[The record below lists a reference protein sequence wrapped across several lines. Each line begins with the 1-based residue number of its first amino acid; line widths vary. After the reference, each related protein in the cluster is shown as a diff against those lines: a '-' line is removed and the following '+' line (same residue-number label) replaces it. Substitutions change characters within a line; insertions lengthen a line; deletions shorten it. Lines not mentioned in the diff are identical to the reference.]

1 MITVKDVWRGALPP
15 DTDLLGG
22 GAGLERRVEWAT
34 ALRTRPPAFES
45 VKGGEMAFVPTKSIR
60 LLDERLDLTQV
71 MQSFADKGGVAV
83 AVIGEVPASSIA
95 LADTLL
101 MPLLRLP
108 TTTHVADVQQDVVRY
123 ILEQRTLLHERQQEL
138 HTQLMELA
146 LAGAGMPAILDR
158 LAEITGKAS
167 AWQDLDGTVRHAS
180 AGARTDAV
188 LHALEADNAPVRRWA
203 ESVAVMAS
211 DPPVHEVKLGTAGL
225 ARLVSPVPV
234 REGIGGLVSVIA
246 PEAEL
251 DQVARLAVARA
262 ASACAIELDRERAV
276 RRARDELEGE
286 FVESLLAGTYSS
298 EEAMRERAERLGF
311 DLDGTTA
318 VLVAR
323 VEATV
328 DGARARHQLLRG
340 GHGWIQRRATA
351 ALCTVR
357 GGALAAVVPLPAGD
371 GNSATLQRLAADLRM
386 ECAGSVGTEQ
396 VSVGVG
402 RPKPGIAGVRASYRE
417 ADQALTMGIKLF
429 GGGRVVGFGDLGLY
443 RLLYALQGHPELRE
457 FFDDQV
463 RALLDYDRR
472 TGAGLMRTLDAFFR
486 CHGSPTEMASLLHL
500 HRNTVL
506 YRLRR
511 IEEIGRLRLDDPETR
526 LNLHLCLRVREVLL
540 ASGEADGAGL
550 SGGGG
555 RGGRVAAARR

>member
-1 MITVKDVWRGALPP
+1 MITVKDVWRGALPA
-15 DTDLLGG
+15 DTELLAG

-45 VKGGEMAFVPTKSIR
+45 VKGGEMAFVPTRSIK

-108 TTTHVADVQQDVVRY
+108 ESAHASEVQQSVVRF

-146 LAGAGMPAILDR
+146 LGGAGMAAIVDR
-158 LAEITGKAS
+158 LAEITGHAV

-180 AGARTDAV
+180 PGARAEVV
-188 LHALEADNAPVRRWA
+188 LKALESDVAAVRRWA
-203 ESVAVMAS
+203 ESVTVLAS
-211 DPPVHEVKLGTAGL
+211 DPPVHEVRLGRTGL
-225 ARLVSPVPV
+225 ARLVSPVPL
-234 REGIGGLVSVIA
+234 RDGIGGLVSVIA

-298 EEAMRERAERLGF
+298 EEAVRERAERLGF
-311 DLDGTTA
+311 DLDRSTA

-323 VEATV
+323 AESGGGQRVQHELV
-328 DGARARHQLLRG
+328 RA
-340 GHGWIQRRATA
+340 GHGWISRRAQG

-357 GGALAAVVPLPAGD
+357 SGALAAVVPLGD
-371 GNSATLQRLAADLRM
+371 EHDLAALHRLAADLRL
-386 ECAGSVGTEQ
+386 ECAGAVGSEQ
-396 VSVGVG
+396 VAVGVG
-402 RPKPGIAGVRASYRE
+402 RPKPGISGVRASYRE
-417 ADQALTMGIKLF
+417 AEQALTMGLRLF

-457 FFDDQV
+457 FYDDQV

-486 CHGSPTEMASLLHL
+486 CHGSPTEMAALLHL

-526 LNLHLCLRVREVLL
+526 LNLHLCLRVREVLQ
-540 ASGEADGAGL
+540 ASGEGDGSQTLGPPRA
-550 SGGGG
+550 
-555 RGGRVAAARR
+555 RTTAAR

>member
-1 MITVKDVWRGALPP
+1 MITVKDVWRGALPV

-83 AVIGEVPASSIA
+83 AVVGDVPASSIA
-95 LADTLL
+95 LADALL

-108 TTTHVADVQQDVVRY
+108 VATHVGDVQQSVVRY

-138 HTQLMELA
+138 HTQLTELA
-146 LAGAGMPAILDR
+146 LAGAGMPAIVDR
-158 LAEITGKAS
+158 LAEITGRAV

-180 AGARTDAV
+180 PGARADAV
-188 LHALEADNAPVRRWA
+188 LQALEADSAAVRRWA
-203 ESVAVMAS
+203 ESVSVLAS
-211 DPPVHEVKLGTAGL
+211 DPPVHEMKLGGSGL
-225 ARLVSPVPV
+225 ARLISPVPV
-234 REGIGGLVSVIA
+234 RDGIGGLISVIA
-246 PEAEL
+246 HETEL

-311 DLDGTTA
+311 DLDRTTA
-318 VLVAR
+318 VMVVRIEGTA
-323 VEATV
+323 
-328 DGARARHQLLRG
+328 DNGRARHQLLRG
-340 GHGWIQRRATA
+340 GHGWIQRRATG

-357 GGALAAVVPLPAGD
+357 SGALAAVVPLPSDAD
-371 GNSATLQRLAADLRM
+371 TPTLQRLAADLRL

-402 RPKPGIAGVRASYRE
+402 RPKPGITGVRASYRE
-417 ADQALTMGIKLF
+417 ADQALTMGTRLF

-463 RALLDYDRR
+463 RPLLDYDRR

-486 CHGSPTEMASLLHL
+486 CHGSPTEMAALLHL

-540 ASGEADGAGL
+540 ASGEGDGVSML
-550 SGGGG
+550 SGG
-555 RGGRVAAARR
+555 RTAAAVRR

>member
-1 MITVKDVWRGALPP
+1 MITVKDIWRGALPSE
-15 DTDLLGG
+15 TELLSG

-60 LLDERLDLTQV
+60 LLDARLALTQV
-71 MQSFADKGGVAV
+71 MQSFADNGGVAV
-83 AVIGEVPASSIA
+83 AVVGDVPASSIA
-95 LADTLL
+95 LADALL

-108 TTTHVADVQQDVVRY
+108 ATTHVADVQQEVVRY

-158 LAEITGKAS
+158 LAEITGKA
-167 AWQDLDGTVRHAS
+167 AVWQDLDGTLRHAS

-188 LHALEADNAPVRRWA
+188 LQALEQDNAAVRRWA
-203 ESVAVMAS
+203 ESVTVLAS
-211 DPPVHEVKLGTAGL
+211 DPPVHEAKLGGAGL

-234 REGIGGLVSVIA
+234 RDGIGGLVSVIA

-311 DLDGTTA
+311 ELDGTTA

-323 VEATV
+323 VEASA
-328 DGARARHQLLRG
+328 DSGRARHQLLRG
-340 GHGWIQRRATA
+340 GHGWILRRAPA

-357 GGALAAVVPLPAGD
+357 SGALAAVVPLSAGD
-371 GNSATLQRLAADLRM
+371 GEPAALQRLAADLRM
-386 ECAGSVGTEQ
+386 ECTGAVGSEQ
-396 VSVGVG
+396 ISVGVG

-417 ADQALTMGIKLF
+417 ADQALTMGIRLF

-443 RLLYALQGHPELRE
+443 RLLYALQSHPELRE

-486 CHGSPTEMASLLHL
+486 CHGSPTEMAALLHL

-540 ASGEADGAGL
+540 ASGEGDGASL
-550 SGGGG
+550 GG
-555 RGGRVAAARR
+555 GGRVAAARR

>member
-1 MITVKDVWRGALPP
+1 MITVKDVWRGALPA
-15 DTDLLGG
+15 DTELLGG

-95 LADTLL
+95 LADSLL

-108 TTTHVADVQQDVVRY
+108 ASIHAGDVQQSVVRF

-146 LAGAGMPAILDR
+146 LGGAGMPAIVDR
-158 LAEITGKAS
+158 LAEITGKAV
-167 AWQDLDGTVRHAS
+167 AWQDLDGTLRHAS
-180 AGARTDAV
+180 EGARADAV
-188 LHALEADNAPVRRWA
+188 LQALEADNRAVRRWA
-203 ESVAVMAS
+203 ESVTVLAS
-211 DPPVHEVKLGTAGL
+211 DPPVHEVRMGDSGL

-234 REGIGGLVSVIA
+234 RDGIGGLISVIA
-246 PEAEL
+246 PESEL

-298 EEAMRERAERLGF
+298 EDAMRERAERLGF
-311 DLDGTTA
+311 DLDGSTV

-323 VEATV
+323 IEGSA
-328 DGARARHQLLRG
+328 DSSRARHQLLRG
-340 GHGWIQRRATA
+340 GHGWIQRRAPG

-357 GGALAAVVPLPAGD
+357 GGALAAVLPLGQEAD
-371 GNSATLQRLAADLRM
+371 GAALQRLAGDLRM
-386 ECAGSVGTEQ
+386 ECAGAVGSDE

-402 RPKPGIAGVRASYRE
+402 RPKPGLSGVRASYRE
-417 ADQALTMGIKLF
+417 ADQALTMGSRLF
-429 GGGRVVGFGDLGLY
+429 GGGRVVGFSDLGLY
-443 RLLYALQGHPELRE
+443 RLLYALQGHSELRE

-463 RALLDYDRR
+463 RALIDYDRR
-472 TGAGLMRTLDAFFR
+472 TGAGLMRTLEAFFR
-486 CHGSPTEMASLLHL
+486 CHGSPTEMAALLHL

-540 ASGEADGAGL
+540 ASGEGDGAL
-550 SGGGG
+550 V
-555 RGGRVAAARR
+555 RHAQDRVAQLRA

>member
-1 MITVKDVWRGALPP
+1 MITVKDVWRGALPA

-83 AVIGEVPASSIA
+83 AVVGDVPASSIA
-95 LADTLL
+95 LADALL

-108 TTTHVADVQQDVVRY
+108 ATTHVGDVQQSVVRF

-138 HTQLMELA
+138 HTQLTELA
-146 LAGAGMPAILDR
+146 LAGAGMPAIVDR
-158 LAEITGKAS
+158 LAEITGKAV

-180 AGARTDAV
+180 PGARVDAV
-188 LHALEADNAPVRRWA
+188 LQALEADSAAVRRWA
-203 ESVAVMAS
+203 ESVSVLAS
-211 DPPVHEVKLGTAGL
+211 DPPVHEMKLGGSGL
-225 ARLVSPVPV
+225 GRLVSPVPV
-234 REGIGGLVSVIA
+234 RDGIGGLISVIA
-246 PEAEL
+246 PETEL

-298 EEAMRERAERLGF
+298 EDAMRERAERLGF
-311 DLDGTTA
+311 DLDRTTA
-318 VLVAR
+318 VMVVRIEGTA
-323 VEATV
+323 
-328 DGARARHQLLRG
+328 DNGRARHQLLRG
-340 GHGWIQRRATA
+340 GHGWIQRRATG

-357 GGALAAVVPLPAGD
+357 SGALAAVVPLPSDAD
-371 GNSATLQRLAADLRM
+371 APTLQRLAADLRL
-386 ECAGSVGTEQ
+386 ECTGSVGTEQ

-402 RPKPGIAGVRASYRE
+402 RPKPGITGVRASYRE
-417 ADQALTMGIKLF
+417 ADQALTMGTRLF

-463 RALLDYDRR
+463 RALIDYDRR

-486 CHGSPTEMASLLHL
+486 CHGSPTEMAALLHL

-540 ASGEADGAGL
+540 ASGEGDGISVL
-550 SGGGG
+550 SGG
-555 RGGRVAAARR
+555 RTAAAARR